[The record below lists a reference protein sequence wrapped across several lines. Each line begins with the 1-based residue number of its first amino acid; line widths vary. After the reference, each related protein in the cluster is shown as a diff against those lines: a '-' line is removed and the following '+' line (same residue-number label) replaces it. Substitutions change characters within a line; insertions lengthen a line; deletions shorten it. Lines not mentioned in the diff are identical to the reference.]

1 MAYIVNNSRGQIIAV
16 VQDGT
21 IDVTATSQT
30 LVGKNVTPYGQ
41 YEVENLVHQLENF
54 ADSAAP
60 PNPIEGQLWYDI
72 DNSNV
77 NVYTGTQWK
86 SVSNITVT
94 TSAPSNPTVGNL
106 WFNPNTQQI
115 RIYSA
120 IGTGFGWIPSNKL
133 TVATSAP
140 SALVSGE
147 MYFNSN
153 TNQFFVY
160 NGTVWSLIG
169 PDAVSGFAT
178 TTWSSISLLD
188 TSSNPHAVIKCTVD
202 GDILAI
208 ASSDTF
214 TILESQRPAG
224 FVQLIPGINLST
236 TSTFNGV
243 ASSALRLAVAKTI
256 NNVAFDGTSNI
267 LIGSAGNLTP
277 GNYLTGNTYTGLTG
291 QTWSVDATSLN
302 TPSKVVVRNA
312 QGDFSAGTITANL
325 VGDVTGSASAVSG
338 IVDSAHGGT
347 GSTSYS
353 AGQVLIGNAAGAL
366 NKGNIVGSGPINVAL
381 NGADILVSYSGGT
394 GTGNVASVGLLPG
407 TGIGISGSPITG
419 SGNITVTNTGVTQ
432 LTAGGGI
439 SGDSINGNVTITNT
453 GVRSIIANTGIAVN
467 AASGNVT
474 LTNTGVTSII
484 AGQNVSISAGT
495 GAVTINATPG
505 TAGVASITAGSGMSV
520 SGATGAVTLTNIGV
534 TQLVAGNNI
543 SLNKSNGVVTVTAA
557 VPSSSSAVTK
567 LIAGTNV
574 TLSPGNGLGEV
585 TINATGGGGG
595 NGSAAGPNGSIQFNN
610 SNSLAGNT
618 GLAWNNNQQYLYA
631 GNALF
636 VANAFIA
643 PVTFNSVLVPY
654 FASLGNIAGFGV
666 NSSATPPN
674 GAIGIVL
681 DASVTPPD
689 GLCSLRGTQV
699 GVNLGTDSQPF
710 RNFWLANSFK
720 WNNKDIPAPAGSQT
734 TFLRNDGT
742 WAVPPGGGGG
752 GNISGINAGTGLTG
766 GGASGVVTLS
776 LASVGSITAGQYKNP
791 TITLDAYG
799 RVINASNGAA
809 SGTVTQIITG
819 TGLTGGTINT
829 SGTIAVD
836 SSVLL
841 SNAAQTITAVKTFT
855 GGVVSQAYNFTPA
868 GASIFYQGPGF
879 NSYPEPVVMIPVNA
893 GSPPYDYAHQFY
905 NKRLV
910 VDGSADPT
918 TPGSPI
924 PVGGAIIGID
934 NGITGGG
941 GVAGIHTNNVAGL
954 GIGTFGHATNMTF
967 TGAVF
972 QGVSARP
979 SSGNFVQIRSY
990 SQNDIVFE
998 VRGNGNLFYA
1008 GSVTAPGADYAEYF
1022 EWSDGN
1028 PNSEDRVGVTVALD
1042 GNRVRPAQE
1051 GDTVLGV
1058 VSGNPSIVG
1067 DGAELAWAGQYLRD
1081 DWGRVITE
1089 EYHAY
1094 DWTDDAGKRH
1104 SVASFEDTTDVP
1116 ATAEMTTVDGLGN
1129 KLVRPVVN
1137 PAYNP
1142 DIKYI
1147 PRSKRPEW
1155 SPVGLMGKLRV
1166 RKGQTIGSGWIKLRN
1181 IGDTVEEWL
1190 VK

>member
-54 ADSAAP
+54 ADSSAP

-72 DNSNV
+72 SNSNV

-178 TTWSSISLLD
+178 TRWSSTSILD
-188 TSSNPHAVIKCTVD
+188 TNSNPHAVVECAVD
-202 GDILAI
+202 GEIVAF
-208 ASSDTF
+208 ASNDTF

-224 FVQLIPGINLST
+224 FVQLIPGINIST

-243 ASSALRLAVAKTI
+243 ASSALQLAVPRTI
-256 NNVAFDGTSNI
+256 NNVAFNGTSNI

-302 TPSKVVVRNA
+302 TPSKVVVRDV

-325 VGDVTGSASAVSG
+325 VGNVTGSASGVNG

-347 GSTSYS
+347 GFSSYS

-366 NKGNIVGSGPINVAL
+366 NQGLIVGSGPINVAL
-381 NGADILVSYSGGT
+381 DGANLLVSYSGGT

-419 SGNITVTNTGVTQ
+419 SGNITVTNTGVTR
-432 LTAGGGI
+432 LNAGGGL
-439 SGDSINGNVTITNT
+439 SGDSINGNVTLTNT
-453 GVRSIIANTGIAVN
+453 GVRSIVGGAGITANT
-467 AASGNVT
+467 STGNIG

-484 AGQNVSISAGT
+484 AGQNVSISAAT

-505 TAGVASITAGSGMSV
+505 TAGVASIAAGAGMSV
-520 SGATGAVTLTNIGV
+520 SGTTGAVTLTNIGV

-543 SLNKSNGVVTVTAA
+543 SLNRSNGVVTVTAA

-574 TLSPGNGLGEV
+574 TLSPANGLGEV
-585 TINATGGGGG
+585 TIT
-595 NGSAAGPNGSIQFNN
+595 AAG
-610 SNSLAGNT
+610 
-618 GLAWNNNQQYLYA
+618 
-631 GNALF
+631 
-636 VANAFIA
+636 
-643 PVTFNSVLVPY
+643 
-654 FASLGNIAGFGV
+654 
-666 NSSATPPN
+666 SS
-674 GAIGIVL
+674 
-681 DASVTPPD
+681 S
-689 GLCSLRGTQV
+689 
-699 GVNLGTDSQPF
+699 
-710 RNFWLANSFK
+710 
-720 WNNKDIPAPAGSQT
+720 
-734 TFLRNDGT
+734 
-742 WAVPPGGGGG
+742 
-752 GNISGINAGTGLTG
+752 GNISGINAGNGLTG
-766 GGASGVVTLS
+766 GGVSGVVTLA
-776 LASVGSITAGQYKNP
+776 LANVGSITAGQYRNP
-791 TITLDAYG
+791 TITLDSYG
-799 RVINASNGAA
+799 RVINASNGTPN
-809 SGTVTQIITG
+809 GTVSQITTG
-819 TGLTGGTINT
+819 AGLTGGTINT

-841 SNAAQTITAVKTFT
+841 SNVSQNVTALKTFT
-855 GGVVSQAYNFTPA
+855 NGIVSQAYNFTLA
-868 GASIFYQGPGF
+868 GSSIFYMDGNIVPGLV
-879 NSYPEPVVMIPVNA
+879 EPYVSIPVNTSLPFVFSHTFLQKRFLVE
-893 GSPPYDYAHQFY
+893 GSGQGA
-905 NKRLV
+905 
-910 VDGSADPT
+910 
-918 TPGSPI
+918 PGHTLQS
-924 PVGGAIIGID
+924 GAAIIGAD
-934 NGITGGG
+934 SSLNGSA
-941 GVAGIHTNNVAGL
+941 GVAGIHRSAVAGL
-954 GIGTFGHATNMTF
+954 GVGIAGQAANMSYTGTVCQVSSLRGASDTFNHFRAYSSSAPVFVVNGIGR
-967 TGAVF
+967 VF
-972 QGVSARP
+972 AEG
-979 SSGNFVQIRSY
+979 Y
-990 SQNDIVFE
+990 S
-998 VRGNGNLFYA
+998 
-1008 GSVTAPGADYAEYF
+1008 TTGADYAEYF
-1022 EWSDGN
+1022 EWVDGN
-1028 PNSEDRVGVTVALD
+1028 LDNEDRVGITVTLN
-1042 GNRVRPAQE
+1042 GNKIQPAQS
-1051 GDTVLGV
+1051 GDTILGV
-1058 VSGNPSIVG
+1058 VSGAPAVSG
-1067 DGAELAWAGQYLRD
+1067 DAAELAWSQQWMTD
-1081 DWGRVITE
+1081 DWGRPVYET
-1089 EYHAY
+1089 YHKY
-1094 DWTDDAGKRH
+1094 DWTDDEGKPQ
-1104 SVASFEDTTDVP
+1104 SAASYEDREIPNNAVRTDV
-1116 ATAEMTTVDGLGN
+1116 DGFDNPLQRR
-1129 KLVRPVVN
+1129 KVN
-1137 PAYNP
+1137 PDYNP
-1142 DIKYI
+1142 DLTYV
-1147 PRSKRPEW
+1147 PRSKRREW
-1155 SPVGLMGKLRV
+1155 APIGILGKLKI
-1166 RKGQTIGSGWIKLRN
+1166 RKGQVIGSGWIKLRD
-1181 IGDTVEEWL
+1181 ITDAIEEWL